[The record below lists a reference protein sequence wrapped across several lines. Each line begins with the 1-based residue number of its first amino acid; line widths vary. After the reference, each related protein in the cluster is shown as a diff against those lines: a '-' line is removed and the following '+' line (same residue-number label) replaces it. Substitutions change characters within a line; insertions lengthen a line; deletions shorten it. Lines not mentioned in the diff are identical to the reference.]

1 MDVVIKRLQKEKG
14 DNVLFNIAVNT
25 SGGPI
30 NWNNGILDGK
40 IQIPTIQLQSLITGY
55 KWTYLMLQKMLK
67 WNKWYLNM
75 VITNF
80 YSVLYADWSV
90 KCNVIMAI

>member
-1 MDVVIKRLQKEKG
+1 MLNYTGVCSNELIFHMDVVIKRLQKEKG
-14 DNVLFNIAVNT
+14 DNVLFNNAVNT

-55 KWTYLMLQKMLK
+55 K
-67 WNKWYLNM
+67 
-75 VITNF
+75 
-80 YSVLYADWSV
+80 
-90 KCNVIMAI
+90 